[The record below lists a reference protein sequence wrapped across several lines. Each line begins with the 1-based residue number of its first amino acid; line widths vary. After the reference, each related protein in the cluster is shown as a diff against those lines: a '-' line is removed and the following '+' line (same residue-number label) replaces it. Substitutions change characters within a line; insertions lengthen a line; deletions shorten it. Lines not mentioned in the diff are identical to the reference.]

1 MGIDNKTWAD
11 MTHAE
16 KNRQIFLQ
24 QKETLDAFL
33 ERGAI
38 SKAQYDKSLNDL
50 RRKMG
55 GEKSDC
61 AIR

>member
-16 KNRQIFLQ
+16 KNHQIFLQ
-24 QKETLDAFL
+24 QKETLDTFL

-38 SKAQYDKSLNDL
+38 SKVQYDKSLNDL
-50 RRKMG
+50 RSKMG
-55 GEKSDC
+55 EEKSD
-61 AIR
+61 

>member
-16 KNRQIFLQ
+16 KNHQIFLQ
-24 QKETLDAFL
+24 QKKTLDAFL

-50 RRKMG
+50 RIKMS
-55 GEKSDC
+55 E
-61 AIR
+61 

>member
-11 MTHAE
+11 MTHTE
-16 KNRQIFLQ
+16 KNHQIFLQ

-50 RRKMG
+50 RIKMG
-55 GEKSDC
+55 EEKSD
-61 AIR
+61 